1 MSACKYSLVAGLFN
15 QKSPVPKAS
24 GQLSSYSSSQGIKA
38 AHSTSSKR
46 KMDDQNISNVD
57 KEIID
62 QIVTE
67 KESSQALWPTFYR
80 KIYPLQ

>member
-1 MSACKYSLVAGLFN
+1 
-15 QKSPVPKAS
+15 
-24 GQLSSYSSSQGIKA
+24 
-38 AHSTSSKR
+38 
-46 KMDDQNISNVD
+46 MDDQNISNVD

>member
-15 QKSPVPKAS
+15 KKSPVPKAF
-24 GQLSSYSSSQGIKA
+24 GHLSSYSSSQGIKA